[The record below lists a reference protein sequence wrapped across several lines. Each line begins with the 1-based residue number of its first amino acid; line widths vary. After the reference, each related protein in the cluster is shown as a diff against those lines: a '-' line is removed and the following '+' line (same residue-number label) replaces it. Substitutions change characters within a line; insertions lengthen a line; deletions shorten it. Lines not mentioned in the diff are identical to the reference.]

1 MDWTLS
7 TMMVVYARN
16 RVPTTEIVRLA
27 NCPATSRNAADHS
40 FPPDFD
46 PSKIKRRKGM
56 KKDPQMTVRLMSP
69 YSMRCKHCGEYIC
82 EYACGYAP
90 EVQPLTDRQGQEV
103 QREEGDSC
111 WGGVPRYKGVPFLHC
126 E

>member
-1 MDWTLS
+1 MT
-7 TMMVVYARN
+7 VVYTRN
-16 RVPTTEIVRLA
+16 RVPTTEIVRLD
-27 NCPATSRNAADHS
+27 NCPATSRNAADSS

-82 EYACGYAP
+82 EYACGYDGH
-90 EVQPLTDRQGQEV
+90 VQPLTTDKGKKFNARKETAVG
-103 QREEGDSC
+103 EEYLGIKVFRFYIVSS
-111 WGGVPRYKGVPFLHC
+111 
-126 E
+126 